1 MKTYNQQVVK
11 KENKSLVMHVIKES
25 PPLSRTDVAN
35 KTGLNKGTVSSLV
48 SELIE
53 EQLVS
58 ESGPGK
64 SNGGRRP
71 VMLFFNENAG
81 YSIGVDLG
89 VNYILGIVTNL
100 QGKIHKEK
108 LEKFQELTYEDI
120 KKRLYEMI
128 DCMIAS
134 IPDSPYG
141 LVGIGI
147 GVPGTVDTTG
157 RILMA
162 PNLNWKNI
170 DLKNMVAKKYCVP
183 VKVENEANCGAYG
196 EKKFGVG
203 INFTNMIYISIGFG
217 IGGGLILNNQL
228 YQGNNGLSGELGHM
242 TIERSGE
249 KCRCGDHGC
258 WELYASERALVS
270 QAKLMMNDPA
280 ITLEHLIDLA
290 ENEDPTAIEL
300 FSEIGK
306 SIGIGIN
313 NIINIFNPN
322 QVILGNRLAACEK
335 WIHSSLVETI
345 KNHSLSNHQKN
356 LHIQYSSLASH
367 SCALGVAAFSTEHFL
382 DNDLYHQSIQTY
394 PLVHQY

>member
-1 MKTYNQQVVK
+1 MQ
-11 KENKSLVMHVIKES
+11 VIKES

-71 VMLFFNENAG
+71 VMLLFNEDAG
-81 YSIGVDLG
+81 YSIGVDIG

-100 QGKIHKEK
+100 QGKIYKEK
-108 LEKFQELTYEDI
+108 LKDFQELTYEEI
-120 KKRLYEMI
+120 KKELYEMI

-134 IPDSPYG
+134 IPKSPYG

-157 RILMA
+157 TILRA

-170 DLKNMVAKKYCVP
+170 DLKNIVAKKYCVP

-203 INFTNMIYISIGFG
+203 KNFNNMIYVSIGFG

-242 TIERSGE
+242 TIERNGE
-249 KCRCGDHGC
+249 KCRCGDLGC

-270 QAKLMMNDPA
+270 HAKRLMNDST

-290 ENEDPTAIEL
+290 ENEDPVAIEL
-300 FSEIGK
+300 FREIGK

-322 QVILGNRLAACEK
+322 QVIIGNRLAACEK
-335 WIHSSLVETI
+335 WLHSSLVETI
-345 KNHSLSNHQKN
+345 ENHSLSNHQKN
-356 LHIQYSSLASH
+356 LHIHYSSLARH

-382 DNDLYHQSIQTY
+382 NNDVYHQRVQPF